1 MGAARAVD
9 LAFHGA
15 LAEAEAA
22 LGRDRSPEARWV
34 RAYVAAA
41 RGRFF
46 DSLDLARPLTARA
59 PRAVRVSASIT
70 TGSALRQLG
79 HYRAARHY
87 DRIAS
92 KAARTGAERAR
103 ATIGLAADAIGLG
116 QAAVCAR
123 LLADAAALAST
134 RDWRGNVRLDWVR
147 TEHAVATGRPRAA
160 IGPARRS
167 LRRARA
173 EHATRHVA
181 KSHLFLGVALVES
194 GNARA
199 GERELND
206 ALRAARACG
215 AEAIVEVARR
225 LLERGRDR
233 VAG

>member
-1 MGAARAVD
+1 MGAARAAD

-15 LAEAEAA
+15 LDEAEAV
-22 LGRDRSPEARWV
+22 LGRDRSPEARWI

-59 PRAVRVSASIT
+59 PRAVRVAASIT
-70 TGSALRQLG
+70 AGSALRQLG
-79 HYRAARHY
+79 HHRTARHY

-92 KAARTGAERAR
+92 KAARTGAERAH

-116 QAAVCAR
+116 QVAVCAR
-123 LLADAAALAST
+123 LLADAAAIAPT
-134 RDWRGNVRLDWVR
+134 ADWRVNVRLDWVR
-147 TEHAVATGRPRAA
+147 TEHAVATGRPRSA
-160 IGPARRS
+160 IPARRA

-173 EHATRHVA
+173 EHAIRHAA
-181 KSHLFLGVALVES
+181 KSHLLLGGAHVEY
-194 GNARA
+194 GNAHARERA
-199 GERELND
+199 LNA
-206 ALRAARACG
+206 ALHAARACG